1 MKLFHTNVST
11 VLHKET
17 RLVENIFQLWGKNV
31 FEKLKSTIFSHSF
44 IDIEKKKVVRNQT
57 MSGICYKTKP
67 SKEQES
73 ALCTNK
79 QKPSSIE
86 SHQVCTEWAVLQK

>member
-44 IDIEKKKVVRNQT
+44 IDKEKKKCRMKSNHVWDLLQDKTIKRT
-57 MSGICYKTKP
+57 RISPLYK
-67 SKEQES
+67 
-73 ALCTNK
+73 
-79 QKPSSIE
+79 
-86 SHQVCTEWAVLQK
+86 